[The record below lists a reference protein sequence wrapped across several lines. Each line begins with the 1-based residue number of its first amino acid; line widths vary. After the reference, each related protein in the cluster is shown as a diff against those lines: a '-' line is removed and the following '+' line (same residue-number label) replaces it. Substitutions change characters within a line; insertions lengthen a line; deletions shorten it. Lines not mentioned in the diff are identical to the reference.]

1 MTDPVPNS
9 AHANTTTTAA
19 VPAPIRLL
27 IVDDHPIVRHS
38 LVNLLNAYGSQFEVV
53 AQARNAQE
61 ALEHAQSTHPDVV
74 LTDLQMKPTSGIELM
89 ALLQQQQNDVRF
101 VVFTAS
107 TQEEHMLQ
115 AFDAGAAGFVV
126 KESEEGEI
134 VKAIEAV
141 MNGSTYYPAGLSRA
155 LERRRQQPVLTGRE
169 AEVLA
174 LVAKGMTSKEI
185 GRALGIDFRTVDAHR
200 ANIRQRFNLDS
211 SAALLRFAV
220 QQCGKD

>member
-1 MTDPVPNS
+1 MSS
-9 AHANTTTTAA
+9 ATT
-19 VPAPIRLL
+19 PIRLL

-38 LVNLLNAYGSQFEVV
+38 LVTLLGAYGPQFEVV
-53 AQARNAQE
+53 AQARHAQE
-61 ALEHAQSTHPDVV
+61 ALEQAQLTRPDVV

-89 ALLQQQQNDVRF
+89 ALLRAQQADVRF

-141 MNGSTYYPAGLSRA
+141 MAGSTYFPAGLGRA
-155 LERRRQQPVLTGRE
+155 LERRRQQPALTARE

-174 LVAKGMTSKEI
+174 LIAKGQTSKEI
-185 GRALGIDFRTVDAHR
+185 GRTLGIDFRTVDAHR

-211 SAALLRFAV
+211 SAALVRFALE
-220 QQCGKD
+220 QTHKS